1 MLDTQS
7 KLYNWKKLMCGELG
21 GCFYSDT
28 VVFASSEHSSN
39 SEVCSSRA
47 LVLIPSISGAVGL
60 RWPTTAFFCNKFAV
74 DVIGAVG
81 PDTTHWETL
90 ACSSRSLESVKAHLT
105 SWCHYTAAP
114 WPWLGDIITLEY
126 CFKVC
131 QLGTL
136 LPACESGY
144 INWDDVYRISSHW
157 TISDIRWLVV

>member
-60 RWPTTAFFCNKFAV
+60 RWPATAFFCNKFAV

-114 WPWLGDIITLEY
+114 WPWLGDIIITVSKFVNWEPYYLPVKAVTLIEMM
-126 CFKVC
+126 CIEC
-131 QLGTL
+131 QVIEPFQTFVDL
-136 LPACESGY
+136 
-144 INWDDVYRISSHW
+144 
-157 TISDIRWLVV
+157 